1 MPVMRRRGFTLIEL
15 LVVIAIIAVLIALLL
30 PAVQAAREAARRAQC
45 VNNLKQIGLALH
57 NYHITNDK
65 FPMGS
70 SVAIGQTYVYD
81 AKAGWSYAGPIL
93 PSLEQQAIYNSI
105 NFNYGVSFSSAT
117 SLCYQFNA
125 TAINNQIRTFICPS
139 DPAAGVNFFTSTNYF
154 GSLGTTTN
162 LVNGGSK
169 PTSLATYPTTGVF
182 AFQQCYGIRDV
193 ADGTSNT
200 LAICEA
206 TVGTG
211 NLASGAKVTYNVAVS
226 NVTNIPPAA
235 IVVDASTAPG
245 PTQQGLA
252 ACDQAWLNGTVLA
265 ASYARGQQWSNGAMG
280 YTLCNTVATPNWA
293 QDRWTQCS
301 SLGAGGYD
309 EYSEVDSYHA
319 GGINVLM
326 ADGSVRFIKN
336 SINQNA
342 WWALGTRA
350 NGEVISADSF

>member
-1 MPVMRRRGFTLIEL
+1 MRRRGFTLIEL

-57 NYHITNDK
+57 NYHGTNDK

-70 SVAIGQTYVYD
+70 SVAIGQTYTYD

-93 PSLEQQAIYNSI
+93 PGLEQQAIYNAI
-105 NFNYGVSFSSAT
+105 NFNYGVSFASTS

-125 TAINNQIRTFICPS
+125 TAINAQIKTFVCPS
-139 DPAAGVNFFTSTNYF
+139 DPAAGVNFPASTNYF

-162 LVNGGSK
+162 LTANGSK
-169 PTSLATYPTTGVF
+169 PTSLANLPTTGFF
-182 AFQQCYGIRDV
+182 AFQQCSGIRDV
-193 ADGTSNT
+193 PDGTSNT
-200 LAICEA
+200 MAVVEA
-206 TVGTG
+206 TVGVM
-211 NLASGAKVTYNVAVS
+211 NLSSGAKVTYNVALS
-226 NVTNIPPAA
+226 NVTGIPPAA
-235 IVVDASTAPG
+235 IVFDASTAPG
-245 PTQQGLA
+245 PTQQGLD
-252 ACDQAWLNGTVLA
+252 ACDQAWRNGTVLA
-265 ASYARGQQWSNGAMG
+265 ASYARGQQWANGAMG
-280 YTLCNTVATPNWA
+280 YALCNTVATPNWA

-301 SLGAGGYD
+301 TIGAGGYD
-309 EYSEVDSYHA
+309 QYSESDSYHA

-326 ADGSVRFIKN
+326 ADGSVRFVKD
-336 SINQNA
+336 SIGRTT